1 MKKGKITK
9 QIVQNKKVKNGKN
22 NTKASKN
29 KEAIVLFF
37 ILFLLILLAII
48 IWNSRL
54 QLKIYNLDFST
65 DRKERV
71 LKSFK
76 IYLGIVIFKKI
87 EILKINLKKIK
98 NKKMNLGTVLEKA
111 KKLEGKNNKQEMT
124 IELIKGLKD
133 FDFEIVKADLKV
145 EIGLQ
150 DAALTAI
157 SVGIIASIL
166 GIILKKQK
174 FEILPI
180 YQDKNI
186 LNIKLNGIFRVN
198 LIHYIYKTILKGR
211 DKNERKSSDRRA
223 YAYSNE

>member
-1 MKKGKITK
+1 LKKGKITK

-71 LKSFK
+71 LKSFE